1 MKNVIKN
8 VSPSDLGKIIQEHRI
23 CEGYSK
29 SDFAKITGISISDIE
44 NIESGR
50 MSVINFQLF
59 LYLIHC
65 LGYDVDLSTRKGICN
80 GEK

>member
-1 MKNVIKN
+1 MKNMIKN
-8 VSPSDLGKIIQEHRI
+8 VSPSDLGKIIQEHRV
-23 CEGYSK
+23 CEGYSQ

-50 MSVINFQLF
+50 MSVSFQLF
-59 LYLIHC
+59 LDLIHC

>member
-8 VSPSDLGKIIQEHRI
+8 VSPGDLGKIIQEHRV

-29 SDFAKITGISISDIE
+29 SDFAKLTGVSISDIE

-50 MSVINFQLF
+50 MSVSFQLF

-65 LGYDVDLSTRKGICN
+65 LGYEVDFSTRKGICN